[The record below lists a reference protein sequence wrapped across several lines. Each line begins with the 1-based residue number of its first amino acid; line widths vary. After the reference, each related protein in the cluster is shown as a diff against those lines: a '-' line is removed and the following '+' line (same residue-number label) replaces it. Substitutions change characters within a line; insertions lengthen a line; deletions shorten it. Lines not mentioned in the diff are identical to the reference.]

1 MKKRN
6 FSVVKHDEL
15 NDDLQSIVDYYNEQ
29 KDKLGNDFF
38 YFALKQM
45 KRLKNDCYLYEI
57 KYHNIRCVQVYGFP
71 YLIHY
76 SINEERKLVYILAII
91 GMRQNPDN
99 NWGKRK

>member
-15 NDDLQSIVDYYNEQ
+15 NDDLQTIVDYYNEQ
-29 KDKLGNDFF
+29 KPTLGNDFF
-38 YFALKQM
+38 FCVLKQM
-45 KRLKNDCYLYEI
+45 KQLKNDCFLYEV
-57 KYHNIRCVQVYGFP
+57 KYQNIRCVQVFGFP

-76 SINEERKLVYILAII
+76 KISEESKLVYILAII
-91 GMRQNPDN
+91 GMKQDPDS

>member
-6 FSVVKHDEL
+6 FLVVKHDKL

-57 KYHNIRCVQVYGFP
+57 KYQNIRCVQVYGFP

-76 SINEERKLVYILAII
+76 TINEERKLVYILAII